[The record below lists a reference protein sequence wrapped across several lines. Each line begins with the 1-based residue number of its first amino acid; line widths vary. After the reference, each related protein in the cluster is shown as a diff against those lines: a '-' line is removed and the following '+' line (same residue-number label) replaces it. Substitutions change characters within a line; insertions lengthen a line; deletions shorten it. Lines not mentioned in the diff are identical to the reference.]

1 MDERSMDIATVT
13 PQRMEW
19 SPDNVRLFWEYW
31 SQRPDLEDRYF
42 ARQVGEAVL
51 EFVSCYA
58 PLVGAMVLDLG
69 SGPGFLV
76 DRLLNRGARVH
87 AADVS
92 ERSIARLEK
101 RLAGREGWLG
111 ARLLDGPSIPW
122 PNGTFDLVCC
132 LETIE
137 HLTDVEC
144 AQTLAEARRVLKPS
158 GKLLVTTP
166 NEERLEENLTLCPN
180 CGSIYH
186 RMQHLRSWS
195 AADLARAL
203 EQAGFDV
210 RFCAGLNFSASVPV
224 RQSLYTMSLRDIV
237 RWVRGRA
244 GAWLKGNARSFP
256 DNPAVAAM
264 VNTGAPIHLAAIAER
279 RAG

>member
-1 MDERSMDIATVT
+1 MDERSMDIAMVT

-19 SPDNVRLFWEYW
+19 TPDNVRLFWEYW

-58 PLVGAMVLDLG
+58 PLTGAMVLDLG

-76 DRLLNRGARVH
+76 DRLLTRGARAH

-122 PNGTFDLVCC
+122 PNGTFDLICC

-166 NEERLEENLTLCPN
+166 NEERLEDNLTLCPN

-195 AADLARAL
+195 AAELADVL
-203 EQAGFDV
+203 QQAGFEV
-210 RFCAGLNFSASVPV
+210 RFCAGLNFSASVPA
-224 RQSLYTMSLRDIV
+224 RQSLYTMSLRDV
-237 RWVRGRA
+237 ARWVRGRTR
-244 GAWLKGNARSFP
+244 AWLGGNDGSRP

-264 VNTGAPIHLAAIAER
+264 VNTNMPIHLAAIAER

>member
-1 MDERSMDIATVT
+1 MDERSMDIGTVI

-19 SPDNVRLFWEYW
+19 TADNVRLFWEYW

-42 ARQVGEAVL
+42 ARQVGVAVL
-51 EFVSCYA
+51 EFVSCHA
-58 PLVGAMVLDLG
+58 SLTNAIVLDLG

-76 DRLLNRGARVH
+76 DRLLDRGARVH

-101 RLAGREGWLG
+101 RLQGREGWLG
-111 ARLLDGPSIPW
+111 ARLLDSPSIPW
-122 PNGTFDLVCC
+122 PDGTFDLVCC

-144 AQTLAEARRVLKPS
+144 EQTLAEARRVLKPS

-166 NEERLEENLTLCPN
+166 NEEHLEENLTLCPN

-203 EQAGFDV
+203 QHAGFDV
-210 RFCAGLNFSASVPV
+210 QFCAGLNFSASIPA
-224 RQSLYTMSLRDIV
+224 RQSLYTMSLRDVV

-244 GAWLKGNARSFP
+244 GAWLKGNDGSFP

-264 VNTGAPIHLAAIAER
+264 VNTSTPIHLAAIAER